1 MMVSAGWCRVCTWK
15 LFCVS
20 GTVGSVP
27 AKAGGVPVVEA
38 EVEPVGRGK
47 GDVVGLVAAVA
58 GTAVGCG
65 CPRTPPGLAPPDR
78 VM

>member
-1 MMVSAGWCRVCTWK
+1 M
-15 LFCVS
+15 
-20 GTVGSVP
+20 
-27 AKAGGVPVVEA
+27 PVVEE

-78 VM
+78 VNITNKLIIIKGLTVCFV